1 MNSIF
6 DATYPFTRF
15 VRISDLNSKIR
26 NAKISIRIW
35 HESWK
40 SWLERR
46 GAWEREAWAKNHET
60 GWKAN
65 GRGATSAASLYWSK
79 WYRHK
84 GTRGSF
90 VNSILTSGV
99 CRRQLLFR
107 RNKLPRTAAALCHAL
122 STRPA
127 LHDRYFNAPSPTLSM
142 RVFQFRSFYSCE
154 RSSPLKSSVKT
165 CVSRFF
171 FSIPFDRSLSVFLF
185 FFLIR
190 FE

>member
-1 MNSIF
+1 MQRIHSHDSYEFPI
-6 DATYPFTRF
+6 RF
-15 VRISDLNSKIR
+15 KLKNSKCKDIDS
-26 NAKISIRIW
+26 NLARI
-35 HESWK
+35 
-40 SWLERR
+40 LEIMIGEEGGVR
-46 GAWEREAWAKNHET
+46 EREAWAKNHET

-65 GRGATSAASLYWSK
+65 GHGATSAASLYWSK

-171 FSIPFDRSLSVFLF
+171 FLFRSIAL
-185 FFLIR
+185 
-190 FE
+190 